1 MQRISSIADELKEM
15 ATEIHTTTRIDK
27 NVLPSVKVLISF
39 EEMLSHYYEIIGKIE
54 KYHRDFWKS
63 VSMAK
68 QTRANLYAN
77 LHEDISKNSKAY
89 ELGRGIS
96 GPAMSL
102 LSKIN
107 LESQRA
113 GKADGKLEAHL
124 DFIYRVET
132 VIFEQSTLPLLSGR
146 TTVFRKIQAILTQIQ
161 SNQLRLIDGY
171 IKRRRACPEPVNSRK
186 KLIATISK

>member
-1 MQRISSIADELKEM
+1 M
-15 ATEIHTTTRIDK
+15 ATEIHTTTGINK

-39 EEMLSHYYEIIGKIE
+39 EEMLSRYYEIIGKLE
-54 KYHRDFWKS
+54 KSHLDFWKS

-68 QTRANLYAN
+68 QTRANLYTN

-102 LSKIN
+102 LGKIN
-107 LESQRA
+107 SESQRA
-113 GKADGKLEAHL
+113 GKANSELEAHL

-132 VIFEQSTLPLLSGR
+132 VIFEQSTLPLLTGR
-146 TTVFRKIQAILTQIQ
+146 TSVFRKIQAILNKIQ

-171 IKRRRACPEPVNSRK
+171 IKRRRAYPEPVNRRK
-186 KLIATISK
+186 KLIASISQ